1 MDCKKDA
8 TFCQETNIMKMPTF
22 TFYPGPD
29 VDFDGH
35 QLETTRGEGIVRYL
49 NEVLGPSFS
58 LLSSQTPTCLPRAAS
73 MSSSADTPS
82 WIVSPISS

>member
-8 TFCQETNIMKMPTF
+8 TFC
-22 TFYPGPD
+22 PGPD